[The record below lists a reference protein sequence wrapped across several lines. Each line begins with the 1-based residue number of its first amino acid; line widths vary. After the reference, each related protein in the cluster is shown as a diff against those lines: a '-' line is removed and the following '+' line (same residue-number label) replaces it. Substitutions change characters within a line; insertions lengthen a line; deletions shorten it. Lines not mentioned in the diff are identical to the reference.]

1 MEEDKKEEKKKES
14 KSEAKKETKEL
25 STFSRLRGNR
35 KFRLGVIAALM
46 LIVVILFIFWA
57 KMRIFLAIIFVVLLG
72 AFGLEA
78 SQNDWDLGK
87 MIQTGSVQESKVSR
101 DESGNILWDREG
113 NMTTD
118 KTKGKT
124 ANDYNCDDFTTQ
136 PEAQAFFLKV
146 GGKGND
152 INRLDG
158 NKDGQACES
167 LPKSR

>member
-1 MEEDKKEEKKKES
+1 MEEDQKEEKKKDS
-14 KSEAKKETKEL
+14 KSEAKKETKEP
-25 STFSRLRGNR
+25 STFAKLRGNK

-46 LIVVILFIFWA
+46 LIVVLLFIIWA
-57 KMRIFLAIIFVVLLG
+57 KARIFLAIIFVVLLG

-78 SQNDWDLGK
+78 TENDWDLGK
-87 MIQTGSVQESKVSR
+87 MMETGSIQESKVSR
-101 DESGNILWDREG
+101 DDSGNILYDREG

-167 LPKSR
+167 LPQGR